1 MERLVRVG
9 EKSRFE
15 RRTNIFYVE
24 QDEQH
29 FGVGTVEETVGG
41 VRQPLTGYRP
51 RAEDFV
57 FAKRFDGGGGDGSD
71 SNGVTNGIEDLD
83 GIAFRAVGRDVMVH

>member
-1 MERLVRVG
+1 MIRQSQQGTLNPRPANFFFVQQYGQRSG
-9 EKSRFE
+9 F
-15 RRTNIFYVE
+15 
-24 QDEQH
+24 
-29 FGVGTVEETVGG
+29 GTVQETVAVFAG
-41 VRQPLTGYRP
+41 PLTGYRP

-57 FAKRFDGGGGDGSD
+57 FAERFDGGGGDGSE